1 MSARALLVVAL
12 ALALAACG
20 GVARIAYNN
29 GDVALRFV
37 ADDYFD
43 FQDEQRELLRAQLA
57 RFHAWHR
64 REELPRYA
72 ALFAGAAERLE
83 KGLAREDVVWAIE
96 SVRER
101 YRATVARAAAD
112 AAPLAATLGPDN
124 FAALEKKL
132 AAGNEKFAKEF
143 LSGDAA
149 TQQRARAKQLAG
161 RFEDWLGGLT
171 PDQETLIARFVQAQP
186 EMNRI
191 RLEDRRRRQAEFVA
205 LLREYRTSPALA
217 ERLRDFLVHWERD
230 RGAEHR
236 RAAREWE
243 ARLIGLVLDI
253 DATLTPQQRRHA
265 ARKFAAYAEDARIL
279 AQQGRPPAA
288 AAAGRGAAIAAQ

>member
-1 MSARALLVVAL
+1 MSARTVLALGL

-20 GVARIAYNN
+20 GVARLAYNN

-43 FQDEQRELLRAQLA
+43 LQGEQREVLRAQLA
-57 RFHAWHR
+57 RFHTWHR
-64 REELPRYA
+64 REELPHYA
-72 ALFAGAAERLE
+72 ALLGGAAERLE
-83 KGLAREDVVWAIE
+83 KGLDREDVLWAIE
-96 SVRER
+96 SVRAR
-101 YRATVARAAAD
+101 YRATVAQAAAD
-112 AAPLAATLGPDN
+112 AAPLLATFGPDN

-149 TQQRARAKQLAG
+149 SQQRARAKQLAG
-161 RFEDWLGGLT
+161 RFEDWLGSLT
-171 PDQETLIARFVQAQP
+171 PEQEALIARFVQAQP
-186 EMNRI
+186 DMNRI

-205 LLREYRTSPALA
+205 LLREYRTSPALT
-217 ERLRDFLVHWERD
+217 ERLREFLVHWERD

-243 ARLIGLVLDI
+243 ARLVALVLEV

-265 ARKFAAYAEDARIL
+265 VRRFAAYAEDARVL
-279 AQQGRPPAA
+279 AQQGQSPAA
-288 AAAGRGAAIAAQ
+288 SAGRGAAIAAQ